1 MPSNYDTIP
10 KQTLFILVA
19 GVGLLYLYT
28 NLMPSG
34 LPKWMSVGNVAPRKD
49 GKTGFPETD
58 NVPEYQPSV
67 ETNEGET
74 PISSQ
79 QSNFGK

>member
-10 KQTLFILVA
+10 KQTLFIIVA

-28 NLMPSG
+28 TLMPSG
-34 LPKWMSVGNVAPRKD
+34 IPAWKSAGSPPPRED

-67 ETNEGET
+67 ESNEGET

>member
-10 KQTLFILVA
+10 KQTLFIIVA

-34 LPKWMSVGNVAPRKD
+34 VPKWMSAGTPPPRKD

-67 ETNEGET
+67 ESNEGET
-74 PISSQ
+74 PVSSQ

>member
-10 KQTLFILVA
+10 KQTMFIMVA
-19 GVGLLYLYT
+19 GVGLLYLYA

-34 LPKWMSVGNVAPRKD
+34 LPSWFPVAPPTPPKAQ
-49 GKTGFPETD
+49 KTGFPED
-58 NVPEYQPSV
+58 ENLPDYQPSV
-67 ETNEGET
+67 ATNEGET
-74 PISSQ
+74 PVSSQ

>member
-10 KQTLFILVA
+10 KQTLFIIVA

-34 LPKWMSVGNVAPRKD
+34 LPKWMSAGTPPPRKD

-58 NVPEYQPSV
+58 NLPEYQPSV
-67 ETNEGET
+67 ESNEGET
-74 PISSQ
+74 PVSSQ